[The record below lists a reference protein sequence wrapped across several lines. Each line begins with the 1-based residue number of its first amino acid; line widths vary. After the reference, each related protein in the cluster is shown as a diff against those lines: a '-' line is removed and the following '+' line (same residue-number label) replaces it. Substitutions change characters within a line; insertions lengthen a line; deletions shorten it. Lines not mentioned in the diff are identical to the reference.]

1 MGWYQLP
8 QEKLAFY
15 RKIPKVE
22 LHRHLEGSLRL
33 ETLREVA
40 REHGLTVPKTARFR
54 SLVQMQAGDP
64 LTFSNFLSKFQTLRQ
79 FYRSPEII
87 SRMARE
93 AVEDAAQDGVQYL
106 ELRFTPVALSRM
118 QGYSL
123 AEVMDWVIES
133 VAVASQET
141 GLLTRLIASVNR
153 NESVEQAE
161 EVVELA
167 IQRMARGIV
176 GIDMAG
182 NEAQFPGLEFRST
195 LERAQKAGLHL
206 TIHAGEWG
214 PAENVRLAIEE
225 LKAERIGHGVRVM
238 EDSQVVDLARKKGIV
253 FEVCITSNYQSGVVP
268 ELEKHPLP
276 AMIASGLRVTLNS
289 DDPGISQITLSD
301 EYRVAMETFK
311 ISRHKMA
318 DCILMGV
325 RASFLSQAEKN
336 DLLHSMISRLDEQF
350 L

>member
-8 QEKLAFY
+8 IEKLEFY

-40 REHGLTVPKTARFR
+40 RAHGLAVPTTARFR

-79 FYRSPEII
+79 FYRSPEVI

-93 AVEDAAQDGVQYL
+93 AVEDASRDGVQYL

-123 AEVMDWVIES
+123 AEVMDWVIVS
-133 VAVASQET
+133 VAKASRET

-153 NESVEQAE
+153 NESLELAE
-161 EVVELA
+161 EVINLA
-167 IQRMARGIV
+167 IQRMPDGIV
-176 GIDMAG
+176 GVDMAG
-182 NEAQFPGLEFRST
+182 NEALFPGMEFQALFR
-195 LERAQKAGLHL
+195 RAQSAGLHL

-214 PAENVRLAIEE
+214 PAENVRFAIEE
-225 LKAERIGHGVRVM
+225 LNAERIGHGVRVM
-238 EDSQVVDLARKKGIV
+238 EDARVVELSRKRGTA
-253 FEVCITSNYQSGVVP
+253 FEVCMTSNYQSGVIP
-268 ELEKHPLP
+268 SLEQHPLP
-276 AMIASGLRVTLNS
+276 AMVSAGLLVTLNT
-289 DDPGISQITLSD
+289 DDPAISQITLSD
-301 EYRVAMETFK
+301 EYRVAMEMFK
-311 ISRHKMA
+311 VSRYKLA
-318 DCILMGV
+318 ECILAGV
-325 RASFLSQAEKN
+325 RASFLADEEKKT
-336 DLLHSMISRLDEQF
+336 LLDRMMSLLDEQ
-350 L
+350 LI